1 MNYWFGFISYFMTHR
16 LTFRCNDCFWM
27 SASNYNVTPPPLLHN
42 NEVVIET
49 CLECWYCM
57 PIDPQL
63 AKDIVKAV
71 CPFVWCRKPVYQW
84 QPHISLLPTG
94 AVAVTYELMGESP
107 PIVRVSA
114 CNGTEPNLFACNE
127 TIPPASSSGSGSGD
141 VEEQLTGSC
150 SHFAGVRCNSE
161 YNIMYHS

>member
-1 MNYWFGFISYFMTHR
+1 MY
-16 LTFRCNDCFWM
+16 L
-27 SASNYNVTPPPLLHN
+27 
-42 NEVVIET
+42 
-49 CLECWYCM
+49 
-57 PIDPQL
+57 
-63 AKDIVKAV
+63 
-71 CPFVWCRKPVYQW
+71 
-84 QPHISLLPTG
+84 G

-161 YNIMYHS
+161 YNIHVSFLECGKLGECAAFIFYLNVIT